1 MFSHLLTER
10 ELDNNK
16 FFVLS
21 KIAEATSETDCE
33 ATFNIKDIFIENH
46 RDNRDIFKQWLL
58 KQCDIEDVVV
68 IGKGLFKI
76 NVNDEFLQ
84 LYKNKTNGGNIL

>member
-1 MFSHLLTER
+1 MFSHLLTEK

-21 KIAEATSETDCE
+21 KIANASAETDCE
-33 ATFNIKDIFIENH
+33 VTFDIKDIYIENH
-46 RDNRDIFKQWLL
+46 RDNQDIFKQWLL
-58 KQCDIEDVVV
+58 KQSDVKDVVV

>member
-1 MFSHLLTER
+1 MFSHLLTEK

-21 KIAEATSETDCE
+21 KIAEATSEIDCE
-33 ATFNIKDIFIENH
+33 ATFNIKDIYIENH